1 MFNINTNIIPEGGRV
16 LVALSGGADSVC
28 LTHYLARNA
37 LKLDITVAAA
47 HYIHGIRPE
56 DAEKEL
62 ELVRSL
68 CRDLG
73 IELFVGRGDVPAYA
87 EEKRLGLEEAAR
99 ELRYAFL
106 RKPAGDRGFGLIAT
120 AHNRGDQAETVI
132 FNMIR
137 GSGLSGLSGIAE
149 KRSGLIRPLLGVPR
163 CDIEDYCRRHGLSYA
178 TDPTNADVNY
188 SRNMIRHEVMPRL
201 RGISSR
207 AEEAIAAAA
216 EASALADDF
225 IAAQA
230 ALLVHGNDIARSEL
244 LAAHPALHHYILS
257 LLLDRAGGEGRSLTR
272 RHDEAILSLAASDRA
287 SGSIDAGRGFAAVVS
302 YGRLFFEKKGEESCD
317 GETVLRCGEPVVWNG
332 WEIELG
338 ADEGRAF
345 NKAGLEG
352 PIIVRSRREGD
363 RISMPYGSKNIKK
376 LLIDKKIPIKSR
388 DRIPLICD
396 NRGVLLIGGLAD
408 AYDRLAHSGQD
419 IIKIKCRRI
428 QK

>member
-1 MFNINTNIIPEGGRV
+1 MFNINTKIIPEGSGV

-37 LKLDITVAAA
+37 RRLGITVAAA

-68 CRDLG
+68 CKDLG

-87 EEKRLGLEEAAR
+87 EEKRMGLEEAAR
-99 ELRYAFL
+99 GLRYAFL
-106 RKPAGDRGFGLIAT
+106 RKTAVDHGFGLIAT
-120 AHNRGDQAETVI
+120 AHNRGDQAETVL

-137 GSGLSGLSGIAE
+137 GSGLSGLSGIAA
-149 KRSGLIRPLLGVPR
+149 RRADLVRPLLGVPR
-163 CDIEDYCRRHGLSYA
+163 CDIEDYCRRHGLVYA
-178 TDPTNADVNY
+178 IDPTNADVNY

-201 RGISSR
+201 SGINSR

-216 EASALADDF
+216 EVSAQADDYL
-225 IAAQA
+225 ASQA
-230 ALLVHGNDIARSEL
+230 AVLVEGNDIVRDKL

-272 RHDEAILSLAASDRA
+272 RHEEAILGLAASNRA
-287 SGSIDAGRGFAAVVS
+287 SGSIDTGMGFAAIVS
-302 YGRLFFEKKGEESCD
+302 YGRLFFEKTDEEACD
-317 GETVLRCGEPVVWNG
+317 GQLVLRFGEPVEWNG

-338 ADEGRAF
+338 ADEGMAF
-345 NKAGLEG
+345 DKACLDG
-352 PIIVRSRREGD
+352 PIIVRSRQEGD

-376 LLIDKKIPIKSR
+376 LLIDKKIPLKSR

-396 NRGVLLIGGLAD
+396 NKGVLLIGGLAD
-408 AYDRLAHSGQD
+408 AYDRRAHAGQD